1 MVPGGEKGDVHL
13 HANMGPRSQMIPEK
27 FRELGPGH
35 EAMMKL
41 HPGRSDMLPSQQK
54 MVSLPFA
61 EYPQQ
66 GHCMGPGQSFPY
78 LRVDATTVA

>member
-13 HANMGPRSQMIPEK
+13 QANMGPRSQMIPEK
-27 FRELGPGH
+27 CRELGLGN

-54 MVSLPFA
+54 MVTCNLLSTLSRGIAWAQASLS
-61 EYPQQ
+61 
-66 GHCMGPGQSFPY
+66 H
-78 LRVDATTVA
+78 V